1 MDGGT
6 PSSGLPQRSGIEA
19 RVHDVITGHAAAWG
33 KPIQQKVPITLTI
46 CHLGGQR
53 PWFVCPVHCDGPRV
67 RAGLVR
73 QGERVALGC
82 AANEQRLQ
90 LQRSVI

>member
-33 KPIQQKVPITLTI
+33 KPIQRGNV
-46 CHLGGQR
+46 
-53 PWFVCPVHCDGPRV
+53 
-67 RAGLVR
+67 
-73 QGERVALGC
+73 
-82 AANEQRLQ
+82 
-90 LQRSVI
+90 